1 MKILFLVSS
10 MGGGGAERVAAL
22 LCNAWVE
29 RGDEV
34 VLMPTFSGRGE
45 IHYRLDP
52 RVQVEFLSDL
62 VKGRR
67 NRLLRLYALRQSYRR
82 MRPDV
87 VVSFLTDV
95 NVAALLAGTGLKV
108 PIIVSE
114 RTFPPHLSPPTG
126 RITNVLRRSLYRRA
140 ARVVVQ
146 TEDTADWVRRE
157 CGDCKL
163 SVIANP
169 VSAPAPS
176 LQSGGPAKD
185 RKMIL
190 AVGRL
195 IASKRFELLLQSFA
209 GLARAFPDWDVC
221 ILGDGPLREPLQQAA
236 QGLGLEG
243 RIMLPGF
250 SKTPAEWYSQA
261 DIYVLTS
268 SYEGMPNT
276 LIEAMAHGIAPIA
289 FDIMTGPKDV
299 LQDGALGMLLP
310 DDDHVGRLTEAL
322 RILMSDHERR
332 TRMGVNARAVL
343 ERYATPKVLAE
354 WDLVLREAMVRERP
368 QEEGRH

>member
-22 LCNAWVE
+22 LCNAWAE
-29 RGDEV
+29 RADEV

-45 IHYRLDP
+45 IHYGLDP
-52 RVQVEFLSDL
+52 RVRVEFLSDR

-82 MRPDV
+82 LRPDV

-95 NVAALLAGTGLKV
+95 NVAALLAGIGVKV

-114 RTFPPHLSPPTG
+114 RTFPPHRSPPTG
-126 RITNVLRRSLYRRA
+126 RLTSLLRKFLYRRA
-140 ARVVVQ
+140 AQVVVQ
-146 TEDTADWVRRE
+146 TLDTADWVRRE

-169 VSAPAPS
+169 VSAPAAPE
-176 LQSGGPAKD
+176 QSGGPAKD
-185 RKMIL
+185 RKLIL

-195 IASKRFELLLQSFA
+195 IASKRFEFLLQSFA
-209 GLARAFPDWDVC
+209 GLAREFPDWDVC
-221 ILGDGPLREPLQQAA
+221 ILGDGPLREPLHQAA
-236 QGLGLEG
+236 EGLGLQE
-243 RIMLPGF
+243 RVLLPGF
-250 SKTPAEWYSQA
+250 SKTPGDWYSRA

-268 SYEGMPNT
+268 SCEGMPSA

-299 LQDGALGMLLP
+299 MQGGALGTLLP
-310 DDDHVGRLTEAL
+310 DDHHVGRLTEAL
-322 RILMSDHERR
+322 RSLMSDHAQRAQ
-332 TRMGVNARAVL
+332 MGADARAVL
-343 ERYATPKVLAE
+343 DRHAMPRILAE
-354 WDLVLREAMVRERP
+354 WDRVL
-368 QEEGRH
+368 QEVTCPPAVPRS